1 MHKYIA
7 INISATR
14 LMIRISKAA
23 KKIVDKVFALDKKF
37 YGDNFFTQTDI
48 EKIASGK
55 TKHKLYVDANATAY
69 IIIFKMPSGA
79 TYITSLAGT
88 KSARRVLLLETLK
101 RFRNRRIYTHGKEK
115 WGMDLLRECG
125 FKKKGRGCI
134 ADEEVQ
140 FGDDITRLNLY
151 ELYN

>member
-1 MHKYIA
+1 
-7 INISATR
+7 
-14 LMIRISKAA
+14 MIRISKAT
-23 KKIVDKVFALDKKF
+23 KKIVNEVYALDKKF
-37 YGDNFFTQTDI
+37 YGDNFFTRTNI
-48 EKIASGK
+48 EEIASGK
-55 TKHKLYVDANATAY
+55 SKHTLYVDDIENICAY
-69 IIIFKMPSGA
+69 ILIFKMPSGA

-140 FGDDITRLNLY
+140 FGDDITRLNVY
-151 ELYN
+151 ELHN

>member
-1 MHKYIA
+1 
-7 INISATR
+7 
-14 LMIRISKAA
+14 MIRISKAT
-23 KKIVDKVFALDKKF
+23 KKIVNKVYALDKKF
-37 YGDNFFTQTDI
+37 YGDNFFTRTNI
-48 EKIASGK
+48 EEMASGK
-55 TKHKLYVDANATAY
+55 SKHTLYVDDIENICAY
-69 IIIFKMPSGA
+69 ILIFKMPSGA

-140 FGDDITRLNLY
+140 FGDDITRLNVY
-151 ELYN
+151 ELHN